1 MKIFLAGASG
11 ALGRRLVP
19 LLIGR
24 GHGVTGTTRSGKKAA
39 EIRGMGAEAVVLD
52 ALDRAAVRRAVT
64 AARPEVVVHELTA
77 LAEMRSL
84 RNFDDALAATNR
96 LRTEGL
102 DYLLEAARESGARR
116 FVAQSYSGW
125 PNERTGA
132 PVKTEEDPLDANP
145 PQSMSKT
152 IAAIR
157 RLEATVNGATDLDG
171 VVLRYGAFYGP
182 GTGIGAGGAMLEAVL
197 KRQFP
202 VVGGGTGIW
211 SFIHIDDAASAT
223 AAAIE
228 GGPGGIY
235 NIVDDKPAPVAV
247 WLPELA
253 RAAGAPGPYR
263 LPRWIGRLM
272 IGDAGISMMTE
283 VRGSSNAKAKRVWN
297 WQPRYA
303 SWRDGFRNGLSI
315 DEGRA
320 PELVRSRRAS

>member
-1 MKIFLAGASG
+1 
-11 ALGRRLVP
+11 
-19 LLIGR
+19 
-24 GHGVTGTTRSGKKAA
+24 
-39 EIRGMGAEAVVLD
+39 
-52 ALDRAAVRRAVT
+52 
-64 AARPEVVVHELTA
+64 
-77 LAEMRSL
+77 
-84 RNFDDALAATNR
+84 
-96 LRTEGL
+96 
-102 DYLLEAARESGARR
+102 
-116 FVAQSYSGW
+116 
-125 PNERTGA
+125 
-132 PVKTEEDPLDANP
+132 
-145 PQSMSKT
+145 MSKT

-182 GTGIGAGGAMLEAVL
+182 GTGVGAGGAMLEAVL

-211 SFIHIDDAASAT
+211 SFIHIDDAAGAT

>member
-19 LLIGR
+19 MLVGK
-24 GHGVTGTTRSGKKAA
+24 GHQVTGTTRSGKRRPGFAA
-39 EIRGMGAEAVVLD
+39 W
-52 ALDRAAVRRAVT
+52 ALRPWCWTRWTVREQSAGQSR
-64 AARPEVVVHELTA
+64 AARPEVVVHDLAA
-77 LAEMRSL
+77 LAEMRNL
-84 RNFDDALAATNR
+84 RHFDDELAATNR

-102 DYLLEAARESGARR
+102 DYLLEAAREAGARR

-182 GTGIGAGGAMLEAVL
+182 GTGIGAGGTMLDAVL

-202 VVGGGTGIW
+202 VVGGGAGIW
-211 SFIHIDDAASAT
+211 SFIHIDDAASVT

-235 NIVDDKPAPVAV
+235 NIVDDEPAPVAV

-253 RAAGAPGPYR
+253 RAAEAPAPYR
-263 LPRWIGRLM
+263 LPRWIGRLLV
-272 IGDAGISMMTE
+272 GDAGISMMTE
-283 VRGSSNAKAKRVWN
+283 VRGSSNAKAKRVWTAAEI
-297 WQPRYA
+297 RELA
-303 SWRDGFRNGLSI
+303 
-315 DEGRA
+315 GRI
-320 PELVRSRRAS
+320 PEWALY

>member
-19 LLIGR
+19 MLVGK
-24 GHGVTGTTRSGKKAA
+24 GHQVTGTTRSGKKATG
-39 EIRGMGAEAVVLD
+39 IRGMGAEAVVLD

-77 LAEMRSL
+77 LAEMRNL
-84 RNFDDALAATNR
+84 RHFDDELAATNR

-102 DYLLEAARESGARR
+102 DYLLEAAREAGARR

-182 GTGIGAGGAMLEAVL
+182 GTGIGAGGTMLDAVL

-202 VVGGGTGIW
+202 VVGGGAGIW
-211 SFIHIDDAASAT
+211 SFIHIDDAASVT

-235 NIVDDKPAPVAV
+235 NIVDDEPAPVAV

-253 RAAGAPGPYR
+253 RAAEAPAPYR
-263 LPRWIGRLM
+263 LPRWIGRLLV
-272 IGDAGISMMTE
+272 GDAGISMMTE

-297 WQPRYA
+297 WQPKYA
-303 SWRDGFRNGLSI
+303 SWRDGFRNGLYI